1 MAQSSYFTAD
11 QELFKLSKSY
21 VKMIHE
27 SQLEDCVLGLAQ
39 SHDYFIPIFTLNMDP
54 YYMEGLR
61 LPKVLPQWD
70 WKFRYL
76 DFQKNELIEIAL
88 RFHIGFLR
96 HRDFSIL
103 LDPSA
108 KNVQFILNE
117 MIETKKFGLLFY
129 CALSNLIVVSFVKI
143 DTEEH
148 LDWLKRNL
156 ERAKALKKNDMDLMY
171 SVRNEMASPHEE
183 LFVGNKASARFTG
196 ASLRKNLMT
205 LQEIKQILWNDAG
218 AVPDEDTD

>member
-96 HRDFSIL
+96 H
-103 LDPSA
+103 
-108 KNVQFILNE
+108 
-117 MIETKKFGLLFY
+117 
-129 CALSNLIVVSFVKI
+129 
-143 DTEEH
+143 
-148 LDWLKRNL
+148 
-156 ERAKALKKNDMDLMY
+156 
-171 SVRNEMASPHEE
+171 
-183 LFVGNKASARFTG
+183 
-196 ASLRKNLMT
+196 
-205 LQEIKQILWNDAG
+205 
-218 AVPDEDTD
+218 